1 LLGEKA
7 ALGGCSAAGGWD
19 EGLKGLG
26 AGGEEFL
33 GEGDAGD
40 GDFAEGVGAEV
51 GALFGAAGEGDG
63 AFEVGAGAGDG
74 V

>member
-26 AGGEEFL
+26 AGGEELL

-63 AFEVGAGAGDG
+63 AFEGGAGAGDG